1 MTMNR
6 NLYLKLTLCCFL
18 LFSGFQIFGQGKDTS
33 LFNFN
38 SRLVQFSG
46 IIVTADSLRPIP
58 YVNIRDNS
66 TGRGT
71 VSDYY
76 GFFSFV
82 AMKGDTV
89 TFSCVGFKKS
99 VIIIPDSLT
108 ENRYSLIQMMQGD
121 TVLLPVFTAYPWPS
135 KEQFATAFVNLDL
148 PDDYLA
154 RMEKN
159 VSQADLRIQ
168 AEGLPSDPRSAF
180 YTNMQKEQYRMY
192 YAGQIPPNNLLNP
205 IAWYK
210 FVQSWKNGD
219 FKKQ

>member
-1 MTMNR
+1 MKNFFSICI
-6 NLYLKLTLCCFL
+6 LLFL
-18 LFSGFQIFGQGKDTS
+18 LTFSRSANAQKDTS
-33 LFNFN
+33 MFNFD

-46 IIVTADSLRPIP
+46 IIVTADSLRPVG
-58 YVNIRDNS
+58 YVNIYDKT

-82 AMKGDTV
+82 AIKGDTV
-89 TFSCVGFKKS
+89 VFSCVGFKKA
-99 VIIIPDSLT
+99 VIIIPDTLK
-108 ENRYSLIQMMQGD
+108 EERYSLIQMLQND
-121 TVLLPVFTAYPWPS
+121 TVTLKDFTLYPWPS
-135 KEQFATAFVNLDL
+135 KDQFADAFVNLTL

-154 RMEKN
+154 RMDKN
-159 VSQADLRIQ
+159 IGQADLRIK
-168 AEGLPSDPRSAF
+168 AEGLPTDPRSAF
-180 YTNMQKEQYRMY
+180 YASMQKEQYRMY

-210 FVQSWKNGD
+210 FVQAWKNGD